1 MISNL
6 GARPIARVTIAILM
20 SLALAVVIMATTE
33 SPASA
38 RRVRIKRSLPGEFV
52 APPETSEFTC
62 YWVDRAAQYFCQGN
76 RDDKMSSPPIGFALE
91 APNPDEAG
99 LSPGETPPDEINEDD
114 FMRPGHF
121 SCSGSGADPA
131 AYSCNYQYKRK
142 TVEFNLDE
150 AMAIIVKDDKTNEIS
165 IDTWFMPRH

>member
-1 MISNL
+1 
-6 GARPIARVTIAILM
+6 
-20 SLALAVVIMATTE
+20 
-33 SPASA
+33 
-38 RRVRIKRSLPGEFV
+38 
-52 APPETSEFTC
+52 
-62 YWVDRAAQYFCQGN
+62 
-76 RDDKMSSPPIGFALE
+76 
-91 APNPDEAG
+91 
-99 LSPGETPPDEINEDD
+99 
-114 FMRPGHF
+114 MRPGHF